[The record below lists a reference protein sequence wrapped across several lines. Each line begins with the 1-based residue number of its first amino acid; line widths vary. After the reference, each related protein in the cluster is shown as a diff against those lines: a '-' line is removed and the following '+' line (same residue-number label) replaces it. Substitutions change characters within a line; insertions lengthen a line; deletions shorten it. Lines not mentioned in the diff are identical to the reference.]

1 MDAIN
6 QPGKEGAPV
15 EEKFAYL
22 YQKEE
27 LNRWKEVVKKKSPG
41 AERVFLMFNNCF
53 RDYAIR
59 NAKQMKLLLA
69 E

>member
-22 YQKEE
+22 YQKGIKQVERSCKNPRV
-27 LNRWKEVVKKKSPG
+27 LKE
-41 AERVFLMFNNCF
+41 FLMFNNCF